1 MAESPEPT
9 PAGDEDV
16 PLTPVERAMARRMA
30 AATSI
35 PVAGQW
41 IDVRIDAALARV
53 AELRGRDV
61 PATFTGLV
69 VAAVAASLVDNPRVG
84 SIVDHETFRR
94 RTPRPFGIGV
104 AMASERGLVVPVLR
118 EVEGK
123 EPEEV
128 CRALHDL
135 VAAVR
140 GGAAHPALFEG
151 GNITV
156 TNIGSVGLKGG
167 FAVPNAPQSA
177 IVGVS
182 SARQEPVVRGGE
194 IVIGTVVTLSLT
206 LDHRALDGRTCAA
219 FLRGVATRIGDLAP
233 PPDDPVDKDAP

>member
-1 MAESPEPT
+1 MAEPSDAV
-9 PAGDEDV
+9 PASDEEV
-16 PLTPVERAMARRMA
+16 ALTPVERAMARRMA

-53 AELRGRDV
+53 AEMRQRGV

-69 VAAVAASLVDNPRVG
+69 VAAVAASLVENPRVG

-94 RTPRPFGIGV
+94 RTPRPFGVGV
-104 AMASERGLVVPVLR
+104 AMASDRGLVVPVLR
-118 EVEGK
+118 EVEGMDVD
-123 EPEEV
+123 EV

-135 VAAVR
+135 VTSVR
-140 GGAAHPALFEG
+140 EGAAHPALFQG

-177 IVGVS
+177 ILGVS
-182 SARQEPVVRGGE
+182 SARQEPVVRDGE
-194 IVIGTVVTLSLT
+194 IKVGTVTTLSCT

-233 PPDDPVDKDAP
+233 PPAEPVDKV

>member
-1 MAESPEPT
+1 MAEAAEPT
-9 PAGDEDV
+9 PGGDEDV

-30 AATSI
+30 AAASI

-41 IDVRIDAALARV
+41 IDVRIDASLARV
-53 AELRGRDV
+53 AEMRGRGI

-69 VAAVAASLVDNPRVG
+69 VAAVAASLGENPKVG

-104 AMASERGLVVPVLR
+104 AMASDRGLVVPVLR

-123 EPEEV
+123 TVEEV
-128 CRALHDL
+128 CQALHDL
-135 VAAVR
+135 VASVR
-140 GGAAHPALFEG
+140 EGAARPELFAG

-182 SARQEPVVRGGE
+182 SARQEPVVRDGE
-194 IVIGTVVTLSLT
+194 ITVGTITTLSLT

-233 PPDDPVDKDAP
+233 PPTQAD